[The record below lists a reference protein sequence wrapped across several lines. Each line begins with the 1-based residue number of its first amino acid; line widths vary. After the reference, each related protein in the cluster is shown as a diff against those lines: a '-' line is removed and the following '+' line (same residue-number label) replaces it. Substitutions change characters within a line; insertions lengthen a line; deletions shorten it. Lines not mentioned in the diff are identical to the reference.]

1 MCVHARII
9 PKRCSEIHWYRNIL
23 LQLSMQ
29 NTLRNGIQNFT
40 TSSSSNRLMDKLFIL
55 GKDSYLDAKIYG
67 FGSGAI
73 IRVLHPVWSPHPHS
87 QKFFTTFT
95 FFFFTFVQF
104 IYSFVE
110 IESCFFPLSISAIEH
125 PISIQNFQW
134 PLRFVIYNW
143 PSNLVLIPI

>member
-9 PKRCSEIHWYRNIL
+9 PKRCSEMHWYRNIL

-95 FFFFTFVQF
+95 FFFFYFRSIYLF
-104 IYSFVE
+104 IRWDWKL
-110 IESCFFPLSISAIEH
+110 FFSTLNLSHWA
-125 PISIQNFQW
+125 P
-134 PLRFVIYNW
+134 
-143 PSNLVLIPI
+143 NLNPEFPMTIKICDL

>member
-1 MCVHARII
+1 MCVHACII
-9 PKRCSEIHWYRNIL
+9 PKRCSEMHWYRNIL

-40 TSSSSNRLMDKLFIL
+40 TSSSSSRLMDKLFIL

-110 IESCFFPLSISAIEH
+110 IESCFFSTLNLSHWAPNLNPE
-125 PISIQNFQW
+125 FQW